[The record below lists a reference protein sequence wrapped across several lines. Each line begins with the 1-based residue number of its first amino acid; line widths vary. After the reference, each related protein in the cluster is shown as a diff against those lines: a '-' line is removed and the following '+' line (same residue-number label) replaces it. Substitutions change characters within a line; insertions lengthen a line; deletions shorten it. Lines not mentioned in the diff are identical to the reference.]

1 MGVSF
6 IMIGIC
12 LLALLFTLTGFVLAF
27 TAPKLRT
34 AGIVLAGFGLMI
46 ILTAVCFFV
55 FAVSQMN

>member
-1 MGVSF
+1 
-6 IMIGIC
+6 MIGIC